1 MAKIR
6 VHNLFQQNGSENKIY
21 VSKQIFYLGSHFNLP
36 QKNLQTSTCKSGPFG
51 LLNRSLGKDIET
63 FISPFSITELLLS
76 MLKTMV
82 TYLQNYMPFAH
93 LHKSLMQFLVPS
105 HWTLL
110 SI

>member
-1 MAKIR
+1 MF
-6 VHNLFQQNGSENKIY
+6 LNK
-21 VSKQIFYLGSHFNLP
+21 KFYLGSHFNLP

-51 LLNRSLGKDIET
+51 LLNRSLGKDMET

-76 MLKTMV
+76 MLKIMV
-82 TYLQNYMPFAH
+82 TYLQNYMLFTH
-93 LHKSLMQFLVPS
+93 LHKSLMQILVPS